1 MWLARIFGR
10 VKNYDSNIVS
20 RLKQDK
26 RKKICQGC
34 SYYSPHFKA
43 LFKTIKDVPQC
54 KSCKCAILEKIIW
67 EAEKC
72 PKNKW

>member
-26 RKKICQGC
+26 RKKICKGC

-54 KSCKCAILEKIIW
+54 KKCKCAILSKVIFED
-67 EAEKC
+67 EKC
-72 PKNKW
+72 PIKKW

>member
-26 RKKICQGC
+26 RRKICQGC
-34 SYYSPHFKA
+34 KYYSPHFKA

-54 KSCKCAILEKIIW
+54 KKCKCAILEKIIW
-67 EAEKC
+67 EDEKC
-72 PKNKW
+72 PIKKW

>member
-34 SYYSPHFKA
+34 KYYSPHFKA

-54 KSCKCAILEKIIW
+54 KSCKCAILSKVIFED
-67 EAEKC
+67 EKC
-72 PKNKW
+72 PIKKW